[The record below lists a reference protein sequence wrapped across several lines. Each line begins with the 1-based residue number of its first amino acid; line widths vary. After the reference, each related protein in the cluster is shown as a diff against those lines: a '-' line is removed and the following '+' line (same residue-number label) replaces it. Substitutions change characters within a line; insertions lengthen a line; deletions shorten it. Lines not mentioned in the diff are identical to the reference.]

1 MEDEWIVNLS
11 LADRLPDISIL
22 DQVATKFNRRTKN
35 AGCPCVRTADTKEVW
50 HGKTANHPGWHRICH
65 WTEKFPQS
73 LENLYLQLD
82 GIRAGQGPV
91 SSAQFVRRL

>member
-35 AGCPCVRTADTKEVW
+35 AGCP
-50 HGKTANHPGWHRICH
+50 
-65 WTEKFPQS
+65 
-73 LENLYLQLD
+73 
-82 GIRAGQGPV
+82 
-91 SSAQFVRRL
+91 